1 MYVRQFI
8 LGKLPFLISVYLK
21 ISALF
26 VVSHFLSAQLS
37 PEIIEVKTKPRFLD
51 PEIMSVSSEHRSLI
65 PLIEVINTKIMC
77 TFSRSKFCVP

>member
-8 LGKLPFLISVYLK
+8 LGKLPFLISVHLK

-51 PEIMSVSSEHRSLI
+51 PEIMSVSSEQRSLV